1 MEKIKVILDV
11 DPGHDDAVAILLAGR
26 HPKLEVR
33 GITVVAGNQVLDK
46 TLQNALN
53 ICEYAG
59 LDIPVYAGM
68 SRPLLREQ
76 VISTVHGDSGL
87 DGVEFGTVAKRA
99 EDQHAVDFII
109 KEALASQGDLVL
121 IPVGPLTNIAMA
133 LLKEP
138 RITNGIKEIVLMG
151 GACGQGNYTASAEF
165 NIFADPEAAH
175 IVFSSGLPLT
185 MVGLDVTNQAIA
197 YPHVLDRIKGLGSRV
212 SRMVVDSMQSYY
224 AAYLT
229 LGDWPGPAVHDVC
242 AVAYVIDPSIL
253 QVKKARVDVETNGGL
268 TYGRTVCDFRA
279 APDRPA
285 NAQVAVGIDQEKLW
299 DLLISVL
306 EQY

>member
-76 VISTVHGDSGL
+76 VISTVHGESGL

-109 KEALASQGDLVL
+109 KEALASQG
-121 IPVGPLTNIAMA
+121 TW
-133 LLKEP
+133 
-138 RITNGIKEIVLMG
+138 
-151 GACGQGNYTASAEF
+151 C
-165 NIFADPEAAH
+165 
-175 IVFSSGLPLT
+175 
-185 MVGLDVTNQAIA
+185 
-197 YPHVLDRIKGLGSRV
+197 
-212 SRMVVDSMQSYY
+212 
-224 AAYLT
+224 
-229 LGDWPGPAVHDVC
+229 
-242 AVAYVIDPSIL
+242 
-253 QVKKARVDVETNGGL
+253 
-268 TYGRTVCDFRA
+268 
-279 APDRPA
+279 
-285 NAQVAVGIDQEKLW
+285 
-299 DLLISVL
+299 
-306 EQY
+306 